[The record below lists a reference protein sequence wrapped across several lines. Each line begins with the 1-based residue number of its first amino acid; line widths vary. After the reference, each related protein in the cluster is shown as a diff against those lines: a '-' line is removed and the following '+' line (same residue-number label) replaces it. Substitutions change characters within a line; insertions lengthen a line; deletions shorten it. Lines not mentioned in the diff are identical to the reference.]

1 MKTCHSQMTQM
12 AEEIQSDKETYTD
25 EVEEIR
31 EWVLNCDIKQAALD
45 KLLLNYYFEK
55 KITPPI
61 I

>member
-1 MKTCHSQMTQM
+1 VSFSNDTNGWRNSKWQ
-12 AEEIQSDKETYTD
+12 KETYTD
-25 EVEEIR
+25 EIEEIR
-31 EWVLNCDIKQAALD
+31 EWALNCDIKQAALD

>member
-1 MKTCHSQMTQM
+1 MTQM

-31 EWVLNCDIKQAALD
+31 EWALNCDIKQAALD